1 MKEMDRFSGVVCSR
15 RPPAVSPL
23 STLYHFLPAASHLST
38 ELKTVKQK
46 EGVRNV
52 SKNHYHTDKKDANKV
67 HNKLISK

>member
-52 SKNHYHTDKKDANKV
+52 SILVKIIIIPTKNTPIKFIIN
-67 HNKLISK
+67 